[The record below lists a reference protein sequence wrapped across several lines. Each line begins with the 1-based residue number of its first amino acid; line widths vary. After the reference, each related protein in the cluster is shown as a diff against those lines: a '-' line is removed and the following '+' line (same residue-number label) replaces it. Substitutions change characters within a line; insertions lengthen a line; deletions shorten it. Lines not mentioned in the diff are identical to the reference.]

1 MGETKKAAPDN
12 AELTFEEALAKLEKI
27 VRQLESG
34 NVPLDDLMK
43 LYDEGNELIK
53 FCSDKLSAAEAKVR
67 VVQESNGEIA
77 FKNFEE

>member
-1 MGETKKAAPDN
+1 MEETKKEVAEN

-34 NVPLDDLMK
+34 NVPLDHLMQ
-43 LYDEGNELIK
+43 LYDEGNELIR

-67 VVQESNGEIA
+67 VVEEKNGEIA
-77 FKNFEE
+77 FRDFQE

>member
-1 MGETKKAAPDN
+1 MEETKKEVAEN

-34 NVPLDDLMK
+34 NVPLDHLMQ

-67 VVQESNGEIA
+67 VVEEKNGEIA
-77 FKNFEE
+77 FRDFQE

>member
-1 MGETKKAAPDN
+1 MEEIKKEPSEN

-34 NVPLDDLMK
+34 NVPLDHLMQ

-67 VVQESNGEIA
+67 VVEEKNGEIA
-77 FKNFEE
+77 FRDFQE